1 MANPVK
7 VFVSY
12 SWRVEDETGIVGELE
27 AQCRERN
34 IFLVRDNKKLQH
46 GDLIREFMDQLSGG
60 EHIITVFSDA
70 YFKSKW
76 CMYEL
81 LKTWQKD
88 DFKNRTHPIKVSDL
102 DLHDEKYRIGL
113 TAFWEEKYR
122 GLKSLLDGRDQE
134 KYIEEV
140 KQLKLYKRLSD
151 DINELLN
158 FAAGRVTTPLEQ
170 LRKESYAQLLDLIQ
184 PKQAGRSY
192 PSDGD
197 FLEEIKE
204 ILAQDLKKSE
214 LFRDHVIKNCDLD
227 YTNAAGLHGYLV
239 DQCLKGEFIRI
250 IQNLQSAF
258 VDSYEELESSDILAI
273 RKLYQAAEDTLSKLV
288 LFNVKNDWMAQYCHE
303 RSQNNHHDHLLP
315 DMSFGSVEVV
325 ISREAQT
332 IPRFQFGRR
341 DLNLQGGKGVALE
354 SGFRSKDIVR
364 DIIKRLFHRVMEQ
377 EISSQFDEEKAI
389 GILQRTIQQRKQH
402 KNLKLRKN
410 YFLLIP
416 SDSSSPLADVT
427 VQTELKRLLPD
438 LSFIRIKSGNVE
450 ETFIVEDADLM
461 VAISE
466 FYKTLEEHKPQ

>member
-1 MANPVK
+1 MTNPVK

-12 SWRVEDETGIVGELE
+12 SWSVEDKTGIVGELE
-27 AQCRERN
+27 IQSRHRN
-34 IFLVRDNKKLQH
+34 IQLIRDNNTMQH
-46 GDLIREFMDQLSGG
+46 GDLIRDFMDKLSGG

-70 YFKSKW
+70 YFRSTW

-81 LKTWQKD
+81 LRTWQKG
-88 DFKNRTHPIKVSDL
+88 DFKARTHPIKADDIDL
-102 DLHDEKYRIGL
+102 QNNQYRIEL
-113 TAFWEEKYR
+113 TDYWKAKYESAEFNLR
-122 GLKSLLDGRDQE
+122 GRDPTVF
-134 KYIEEV
+134 IEEYEQV
-140 KQLKLYKRLSD
+140 KRHRDFYQN
-151 DINELLN
+151 INELLN
-158 FAAGRVTTPLEQ
+158 FVAERLTTPLEQ
-170 LRKESYAQLLDLIQ
+170 LRNDGYAQLLDRIS
-184 PKQAGRSY
+184 PKQTARDY

-197 FLEEIKE
+197 FLREIKE

-214 LFRDHVIKNCDLD
+214 LFRDHVIKSCDLD
-227 YTNAAGLHGYLV
+227 FTDADGLHGYLV
-239 DQCLKGEFIRI
+239 DQCLKGEFVQI

-427 VQTELKRLLPD
+427 VQTELKGLLPD
-438 LSFIRIKSGNVE
+438 LSFIRIKTGKVE
-450 ETFIVEDADLM
+450 ETFIVQDADLM

>member
-1 MANPVK
+1 MVDHIK

-12 SWRVEDETGIVGELE
+12 SWRIEDETGIVGELE

-46 GDLIREFMDQLSGG
+46 GDLIREFMDKLSGS
-60 EHIITVFSDA
+60 ERIITVFSDA
-70 YFKSKW
+70 YFRSKW

-81 LKTWQKD
+81 LETWRKG
-88 DFKNRTHPIKVSDL
+88 DFKDRTHPIKADDCNL
-102 DLHDEKYRIGL
+102 QNDNYRIEL
-113 TAFWEEKYR
+113 TDFWEEKYR
-122 GLKSLLDGRDQE
+122 TADANLKGRDPIVFTKEYEQVE
-134 KYIEEV
+134 IYRDV
-140 KQLKLYKRLSD
+140 YQN
-151 DINELLN
+151 INKLLN

-170 LRKESYAQLLDLIQ
+170 LRKEDYAQLLDLIQ

-192 PSDGD
+192 PSDDD

-227 YTNAAGLHGYLV
+227 YTDAAGLHGYLV
-239 DQCLKGEFIRI
+239 DECLKGEFVQI

-303 RSQNNHHDHLLP
+303 RSQNNQHDHLLP

-332 IPRFQFGRR
+332 IPRFQFGRH
-341 DLNLQGGKGVALE
+341 DLNLQGAKGVALE
-354 SGFRSKDIVR
+354 SGIRSKDIVR

-377 EISSQFDEEKAI
+377 EISSQLDEEKAI

-427 VQTELKRLLPD
+427 VQKELKRLLPD
-438 LSFIRIKSGNVE
+438 LSFIRIKSGKVE